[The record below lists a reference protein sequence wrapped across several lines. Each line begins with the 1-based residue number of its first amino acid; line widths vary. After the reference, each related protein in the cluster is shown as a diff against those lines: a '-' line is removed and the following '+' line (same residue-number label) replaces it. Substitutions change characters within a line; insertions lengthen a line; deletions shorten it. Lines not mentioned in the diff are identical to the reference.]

1 MSLDRM
7 FDPNALLLVVLGT
20 LAATL
25 LRSGFGEIAN
35 TGRALASLFRP
46 RFSEARARAALAAQA
61 RHIDREGM
69 LRAPLAT
76 IPDRDLS
83 QAVEA
88 MLQRR
93 SIDALTEH
101 HETSRIARERIA
113 ADGTRLFNLA
123 ADLSPVFGL
132 AGTLVALTQLP
143 AGGLA
148 PEAISAAVSSAVL
161 TTLYGVLSANLVYA
175 PIARHIARIAESE
188 EAGRQAMVD
197 WLQAQIAP
205 APAIARPTRTMA
217 A

>member
-20 LAATL
+20 LVATL

-46 RFSEARARAALAAQA
+46 RFSEARARAALVAQA

-83 QAVEA
+83 QAVET

-93 SIDALTEH
+93 SVEAMTDH
-101 HETSRIARERIA
+101 HETRRAERERIA
-113 ADGTRLFNLA
+113 TDGARLLNLA

-175 PIARHIARIAESE
+175 PLARQITRIAEHE
-188 EAGRQAMVD
+188 EAGRQATID

-205 APAIARPTRTMA
+205 GPARSSRTLA